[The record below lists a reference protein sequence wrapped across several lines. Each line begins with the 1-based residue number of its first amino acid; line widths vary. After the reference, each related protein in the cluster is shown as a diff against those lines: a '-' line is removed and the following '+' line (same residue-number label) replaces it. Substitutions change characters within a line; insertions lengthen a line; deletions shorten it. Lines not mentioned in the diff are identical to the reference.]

1 MNLKNIVSYLLEK
14 ATYHQVI
21 SMAGLYFAMDKVSSI
36 ETYQVEKFNEIWADA
51 IANIPFYTE
60 WRKKHN
66 LPAKISSL
74 KELMAWPVL
83 TKLELTE
90 DPGKDVSQLSS
101 RWPYNHFR
109 VYRHSA

>member
-60 WRKKHN
+60 WRKKHTYPQRFH
-66 LPAKISSL
+66 L
-74 KELMAWPVL
+74 
-83 TKLELTE
+83 
-90 DPGKDVSQLSS
+90 
-101 RWPYNHFR
+101 
-109 VYRHSA
+109 